1 MVAAREDGRTVGGA
15 LALRRD
21 EANATLRIIGFRP
34 VYRHRGLGRRLVE
47 RAEHEARR
55 LGGERIALGTEEAV
69 GFWHHLGCVLHL
81 LFQWVFEP
89 SRHQVESAAVLA
101 GPLVG
106 RRHWRS
112 SFNDVPQ
119 LFVELDE
126 PRLDLRDKLGRE
138 LNGCHVGFVMIK
150 SLRTPFQR
158 HDGSEQAWPP

>member
-1 MVAAREDGRTVGGA
+1 M
-15 LALRRD
+15 
-21 EANATLRIIGFRP
+21 
-34 VYRHRGLGRRLVE
+34 
-47 RAEHEARR
+47 
-55 LGGERIALGTEEAV
+55 

-158 HDGSEQAWPP
+158 HDGASKHGPRDGWRAGAPGGSQPPFGAATG